1 MSVDL
6 AEIESRLARLRK
18 EWLANP
24 EKRDIILYQAKAL
37 QRAKE
42 LLLERRDRPAGAD
55 AAGQAERIF
64 R

>member
-6 AEIESRLARLRK
+6 AEIESRLTRLRK
-18 EWLANP
+18 EWLVNP

-37 QRAKE
+37 QRARE
-42 LLLERRDRPAGAD
+42 LLLERRNRPAGED
-55 AAGQAERIF
+55 AAEQAERIF